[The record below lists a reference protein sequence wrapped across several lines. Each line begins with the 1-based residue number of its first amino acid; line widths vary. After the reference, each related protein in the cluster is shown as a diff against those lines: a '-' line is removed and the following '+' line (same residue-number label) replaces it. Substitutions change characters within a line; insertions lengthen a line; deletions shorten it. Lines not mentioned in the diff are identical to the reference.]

1 MVDANGGIFSL
12 VYLPLNT
19 VGLPAPVGAIIPLTP
34 TTRAALGL
42 PASWDVALTLPTPD
56 NPAAAAATFV
66 LYAVYSLGQ
75 TPAL

>member
-12 VYLPLNT
+12 VYLPRNT
-19 VGLPAPVGAIIPLTP
+19 VGLPAPVAAIIALTP
-34 TTRAALGL
+34 LTRAALGL
-42 PASWDVALTLPTPD
+42 PASWDVPLTLPTPD
-56 NPAAAAATFV
+56 NPDAAASTLV